1 MGGRRRD
8 ASVPQSFERLEHAA
22 LRESWLDNEFTL
34 LGVGQQISATSDL
47 WGTLRKGLITCLPRV
62 GDGDV
67 TRLLVAPARSDR
79 VWHRAMDHT
88 AAKQCTV
95 KHIVLRLVILIRE
108 RGDWK
113 RENGKGAG
121 SDYRVGNPET
131 GKRGTSVPGVEN
143 CTLWN
148 AENTRTNITAQWIN
162 ISHRPSRNKEHLKR
176 SCWVTVRQ
184 VCTLWLKLRKDR

>member
-1 MGGRRRD
+1 LRHYAWLPTVGYSRYANKAWWMGGRRRD

-95 KHIVLRLVILIRE
+95 KHCSTARHSNPWKGRLKTREWKRRGIRLQGWKP
-108 RGDWK
+108 RDWK
-113 RENGKGAG
+113 TWHQCAGCGKL
-121 SDYRVGNPET
+121 YFMERRKYKNEH
-131 GKRGTSVPGVEN
+131 N
-143 CTLWN
+143 
-148 AENTRTNITAQWIN
+148 RTV
-162 ISHRPSRNKEHLKR
+162 NKYL
-176 SCWVTVRQ
+176 T
-184 VCTLWLKLRKDR
+184 